1 MKTFAPSRRFS
12 QNFLTDPRTAQKIV
26 DALEVRDGD
35 VVFEIGP
42 GKGVLTERLLQ
53 TAARVVVAVDLDPRA
68 IQYLHDQPWADT
80 PRLRLVVGDAMQQDL
95 SAIAPKN
102 GRLLVIGNIP
112 YAITTPILFMLF
124 EQRTIVHRAVVMMQ
138 REVAHRCVAMVGSKD
153 YGILAVATWYASTA
167 KTMFTVPP
175 GAFFPKPAVT
185 SAVVRFDMR
194 STDPLPTSF
203 AVFMDFV
210 RSAFSQR
217 RKVLANALASWSQR
231 IRGCDIRERGLVYGP
246 FDLGRLRAEELSPE
260 QLEDLRVQIVSGGT
274 TET

>member
-1 MKTFAPSRRFS
+1 MKSFAPSRRFS

-26 DALEVRDGD
+26 DALGVKAGD

-42 GKGVLTERLLQ
+42 GKGVLTERLLR
-53 TAARVVVAVDLDPRA
+53 TEAAGVVAVDLDPRA
-68 IQYLHDQPWADT
+68 IQYLKQQSWAQS
-80 PRLRLVVGDAMQQDL
+80 PRLRLVEGDALQQDL
-95 SAIAPKN
+95 SAIAPKS

-112 YAITTPILFMLF
+112 YAITTPILFALF
-124 EQRTIVHRAVVMMQ
+124 EHRAIVHRAVVMMQ
-138 REVAHRCVAMVGSKD
+138 REVGQRCVASVGSKD
-153 YGILAVATWYASTA
+153 YGILAVATWYASVA
-167 KTMFTVPP
+167 KIAFTVPP

-185 SAVVRFDMR
+185 SAVVRFEMR
-194 STDPLPTSF
+194 TVDPFTTSY
-203 AVFMDFV
+203 ADFMDFV

-231 IRGCDIRERGLVYGP
+231 IRGCSIRELGLVYGP